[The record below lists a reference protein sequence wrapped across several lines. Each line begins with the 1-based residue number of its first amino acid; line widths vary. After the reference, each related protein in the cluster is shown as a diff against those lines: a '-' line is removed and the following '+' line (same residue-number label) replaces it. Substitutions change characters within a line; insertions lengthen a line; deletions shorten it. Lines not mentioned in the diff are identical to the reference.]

1 MSTHAAGSGIPLKV
15 PFTEQQLVL
24 LRQLVGD
31 PRYGATVEEVCMTLF
46 REYTAQLFGGEGR
59 AK

>member
-1 MSTHAAGSGIPLKV
+1 MNSTNGLVPLRV

-31 PRYGATVEEVCMTLF
+31 PRYGATVEEVCIALF
-46 REYTAQLFGGEGR
+46 RDYAEQLFGTEEQAR
-59 AK
+59 

>member
-1 MSTHAAGSGIPLKV
+1 MTTTHGPAPLTV

-31 PRYGATVEEVCMTLF
+31 PRYGATVEEVCLVLF
-46 REYTAQLFGGEGR
+46 RDYTEQLFGAREDG
-59 AK
+59 K

>member
-1 MSTHAAGSGIPLKV
+1 MSSTTPLKV

-31 PRYGATVEEVCMTLF
+31 PRYGATVEEVCMALF
-46 REYTAQLFGGEGR
+46 RDYTEQLFGAEGEAR
-59 AK
+59 